1 MTPINRSALIIFLLL
16 GFLTL
21 AQPVVAQERLC
32 DPAFEDCREPLWR
45 LIDQET
51 VGLDVAFWF
60 MQDSSF
66 S

>member
-1 MTPINRSALIIFLLL
+1 MKRFACLSSLLIGFLL
-16 GFLTL
+16 L